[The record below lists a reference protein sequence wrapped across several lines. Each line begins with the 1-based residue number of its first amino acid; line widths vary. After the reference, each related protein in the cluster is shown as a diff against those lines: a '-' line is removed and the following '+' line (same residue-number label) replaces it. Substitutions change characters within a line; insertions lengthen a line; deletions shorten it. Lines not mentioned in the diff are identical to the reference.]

1 MRCYLKGEE
10 RRRKGQR
17 RGRKRERRQ
26 KMRVFFKRAKNHNK
40 SRQGWR
46 HSPCKHSTGE
56 VEGRGSQGQG
66 HPEIGDHITKC
77 QKKSK

>member
-1 MRCYLKGEE
+1 
-10 RRRKGQR
+10 
-17 RGRKRERRQ
+17 
-26 KMRVFFKRAKNHNK
+26 MRVFFKRAKNHNK

-56 VEGRGSQGQG
+56 VEGKGPQGQG